1 MSEKKVLILFAH
13 PAFQKSRANRH
24 LVDVVQNLD
33 GVTFRDLYELYP
45 DFNIQVA
52 EEQKLLVEH
61 DVIVFHHPFYWYS
74 SPALLKEWQDLVL
87 EHGFSYGE
95 GGTALKDKWLLS
107 VITTGGGE
115 EAYRHEGYNHFT
127 IPELLQP
134 FEQTAWLCKMLY
146 LPPFVVHG
154 VNNLSD
160 DEIEQRAKCY
170 QDLISGLR
178 DGQVTPEQWQN
189 KVYIND
195 LVEEGGSHA

>member
-13 PAFQKSRANRH
+13 PAFQKSRANRR
-24 LVDVVQNLD
+24 LVDAVQNLD

-52 EEQKLLVEH
+52 KEQQLLLDH
-61 DVIVFHHPFYWYS
+61 DVIVFQHPFYWYS

-87 EHGFSYGE
+87 EHGFAYGKD
-95 GGTALKDKWLLS
+95 GTALKDKWLLTM
-107 VITTGGGE
+107 ITTGGGE

-160 DEIEQRAKCY
+160 DEMGQCAKEY
-170 QDLISGLR
+170 QNVITGLR
-178 DGQVTPEQWQN
+178 DGQLTSEQWQG
-189 KVYIND
+189 KGYIND
-195 LVEEGGSHA
+195 IVAGGGSHA